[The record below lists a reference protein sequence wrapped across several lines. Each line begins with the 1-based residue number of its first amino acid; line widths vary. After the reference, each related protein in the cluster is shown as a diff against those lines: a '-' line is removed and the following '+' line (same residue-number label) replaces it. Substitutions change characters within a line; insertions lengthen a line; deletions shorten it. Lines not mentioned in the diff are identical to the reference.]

1 MYHTLIS
8 TRQDTGAFAGRLM
21 LGAIMLPHGFQHA
34 LGLFGGYGFSG
45 TLGWM
50 TDTLGFPAPLAALAI
65 VTELVAPFALI
76 LGLGGRLAA
85 LGILGLM
92 AGAMSTHVSNGFFMN
107 WFGALPAGA
116 EGFEYHLLAIG
127 LSAVVALN
135 GSGAMSVDRW
145 LMSRFPVP
153 SAAGGAVRQGSVAS
167 AAQRA
172 A

>member
-1 MYHTLIS
+1 MYRTLIS

-50 TDTLGFPAPLAALAI
+50 TETLGFPAPLAALAI
-65 VTELVAPFALI
+65 ATELVAPFALI

-92 AGAMSTHVSNGFFMN
+92 GGAMSTHVSNGFFMN
-107 WFGALPAGA
+107 WFGALPAGT

-135 GSGAMSVDRW
+135 GSGAFSLDRW
-145 LMSRFPVP
+145 LASRLTPAVPVGT
-153 SAAGGAVRQGSVAS
+153 ARRDGLATANR
-167 AAQRA
+167 RA